1 MTKRYTAVATSL
13 AIAGL
18 MSFAVQAN
26 DTPLNT
32 QEWTQEA
39 GTAISNAMTY
49 PAIALRQ
56 GRSGSTSFVVT
67 VNRDGDVVDY
77 YANGGK
83 NAVSFRASAKRSL
96 EEVDFPALPSSIE
109 GHQVSFTLNME
120 YQQGGAELNSNRHS
134 KSNKG
139 TVSGTRIA
147 LLPTVSLSTGR

>member
-1 MTKRYTAVATSL
+1 MTKRFTAVATSM

-26 DTPLNT
+26 DTSMNT
-32 QEWTQEA
+32 QEWAKEA
-39 GTAISNAMTY
+39 GNAISNEMKFPTL
-49 PAIALRQ
+49 ALRQ
-56 GRSGSTSFVVT
+56 GTSGSASFVVT

-77 YANGGK
+77 YSTGGK
-83 NAVSFRASAKRSL
+83 SAGNFKSSAKRSL
-96 EEVDFPALPSSIE
+96 KRVDFPALPSSIR

-120 YQQGGAELNSNRHS
+120 YQQGGAELNSNGYS

-147 LLPTVSLSTGR
+147 LLPTVSLSAGR